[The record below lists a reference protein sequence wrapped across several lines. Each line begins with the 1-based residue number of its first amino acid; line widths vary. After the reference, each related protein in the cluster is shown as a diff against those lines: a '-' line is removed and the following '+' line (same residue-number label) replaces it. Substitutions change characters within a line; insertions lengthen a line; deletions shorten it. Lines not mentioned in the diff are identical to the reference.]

1 MGGVVLP
8 SKNRHKKSQQ
18 WRRTKN
24 QELTTSQRKRAE
36 MDYRKEF
43 FRKNKGL
50 FGCIYFCAYCYKP
63 LTRDMI
69 QVDHIVPLNSVC
81 GQNKKYN
88 LVAACAK
95 CNREKSDIVDIRIFQ
110 GYAMKIIFSLLMLV
124 QKAVVAI
131 LVLAYSILLSAIKLV
146 LNIIAAPFRSKNPTF
161 IIVAVILYAFI
172 IYRLVQ
178 FIPHVNLS
186 SLF

>member
-1 MGGVVLP
+1 MP
-8 SKNRHKKSQQ
+8 EKNRHKKRQQ
-18 WRRTKN
+18 WRRTDTRK
-24 QELTTSQRKRAE
+24 LTTSQRKRAE

-69 QVDHIVPLNSVC
+69 QVDHIVPLNSAC

-95 CNREKSDIVDIRIFQ
+95 CNREKSDIVDARIFQ
-110 GYAMKIIFSLLMLV
+110 GYAMKIIFSLLMLI
-124 QKAVVAI
+124 QKVVVAI
-131 LVLAYSILLSAIKLV
+131 LVLVYSIILSAIKLV
-146 LNIIAAPFRSKNPTF
+146 INIIAAPFKSKNPTF
-161 IIVAVILYAFI
+161 MIVAVILYAFI
-172 IYRLVQ
+172 IYRLVKL
-178 FIPHVNLS
+178 IPNVNLS
-186 SLF
+186 SLFYEV